1 MINDNNVLLKK
12 ITEKKEEK
20 KQKCHQMNLLGRFYC
35 AARFSW
41 ASILSTLTKLDMQH
55 KYYFLKELRNFFSFF
70 FCFVSFRLVLLC
82 QPSYAIKCSIQ
93 TQKANANS
101 FAFSVWSNLKSCVH
115 ICCPWALLASIW
127 FRFEYIR
134 YESTR
139 RDEKLSTRKN
149 CKIWNVK
156 LRPFIRH

>member
-1 MINDNNVLLKK
+1 MIIMFCWRKEQKK
-12 ITEKKEEK
+12 KKEK

-55 KYYFLKELRNFFSFF
+55 KYYFFKRAWEFFQFF
-70 FCFVSFRLVLLC
+70 FSFRLVLLR

-101 FAFSVWSNLKSCVH
+101 FAIFIWSHFKSCVY
-115 ICCPWALLASIW
+115 IFCPWALLESIW
-127 FRFEYIR
+127 FRFGCIH

-139 RDEKLSTRKN
+139 SRDEKLSTRKN
-149 CKIWNVK
+149 WKFEMWN
-156 LRPFIRH
+156 

>member
-55 KYYFLKELRNFFSFF
+55 KYYFLKELQNFFSFF
-70 FCFVSFRLVLLC
+70 FCFVSFGFVVPAILRDKMFDSNTKGQCKFFCIFRLV
-82 QPSYAIKCSIQ
+82 KF
-93 TQKANANS
+93 K
-101 FAFSVWSNLKSCVH
+101 
-115 ICCPWALLASIW
+115 
-127 FRFEYIR
+127 
-134 YESTR
+134 
-139 RDEKLSTRKN
+139 
-149 CKIWNVK
+149 K
-156 LRPFIRH
+156 LRAHLLPMSIVSINLVSVRIYPLWVNKKWWKTFDT